1 VGSRRDR
8 GRRRGERG
16 AALVEAAIVMPLI
29 LLLTF
34 GAIEF
39 GIGFSQKAGIEAIAR
54 SGARE
59 GAAQS
64 SDPNLA
70 NDVATAVNN
79 ALGSSSLPDMQY
91 LAVYRIPGDGSP
103 PDLSENGG
111 GPGCAT
117 NPNGFNDCAIFFFH
131 DGSFDAANPLG
142 AWDNDPAVRVL
153 CGPNPDRI
161 GVKIYSRFHFL
172 TNLVGT
178 GDMELD
184 AQSILQLE
192 PQNCSN

>member
-1 VGSRRDR
+1 MGLR
-8 GRRRGERG
+8 RRRGREERG

-64 SDPNLA
+64 ADPNLP

-79 ALGSSSLPDMQY
+79 ALGSSSLPDMQF
-91 LAVYRIPGDGSP
+91 LAVYRIPGDGSA

-111 GPGCAT
+111 APGCST
-117 NPNGFNDCAIFFFH
+117 NPNGFNDCAIYYFRN
-131 DGSFDAANPLG
+131 GQFDATNPLG
-142 AWDNDPAVRVL
+142 GWDNDPKVRVL

-192 PQNCSN
+192 PQSCSS